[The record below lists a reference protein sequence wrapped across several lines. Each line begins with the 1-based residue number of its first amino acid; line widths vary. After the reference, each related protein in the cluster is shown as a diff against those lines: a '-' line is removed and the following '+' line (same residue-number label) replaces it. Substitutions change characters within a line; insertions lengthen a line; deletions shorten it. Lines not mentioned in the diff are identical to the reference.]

1 MKRLQWRILV
11 GFREKTRETVSPKI
25 NRNGKL
31 LLLLRLMGQEDDKLL
46 FHLSESW
53 NLREGGHLIEIIIDW
68 QEANLEKILFSLSSY
83 SLWSFAS
90 VSHWLNQIV
99 NNWQGDPMKWAG
111 IILPRHRAG
120 QRKWTWIRVVEQ
132 ERITTNS
139 NVMKISNTVT
149 LRLIILQHSSE

>member
-11 GFREKTRETVSPKI
+11 GFREKTRETVTPKI

-53 NLREGGHLIEIIIDW
+53 NLREGGHLIEIIINW

-83 SLWSFAS
+83 SLIFC
-90 VSHWLNQIV
+90 
-99 NNWQGDPMKWAG
+99 
-111 IILPRHRAG
+111 
-120 QRKWTWIRVVEQ
+120 
-132 ERITTNS
+132 
-139 NVMKISNTVT
+139 
-149 LRLIILQHSSE
+149 